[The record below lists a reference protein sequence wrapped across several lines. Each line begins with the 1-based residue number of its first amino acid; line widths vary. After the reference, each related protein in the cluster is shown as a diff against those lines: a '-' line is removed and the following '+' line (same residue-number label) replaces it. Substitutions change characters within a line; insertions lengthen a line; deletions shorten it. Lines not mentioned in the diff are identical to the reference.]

1 MKCCGSHRMIAFR
14 GCISVIADSP
24 AGSHSFSNIVQLHA
38 RLPSA
43 SADVP
48 VLFYLVLTVVGL

>member
-1 MKCCGSHRMIAFR
+1 MIAFR